1 MKRFDVTV
9 VGEIYID
16 HVFSGFPVWPQ
27 PGEEVF
33 TEDYVQEIGGGA
45 ANTACALA
53 RLGRSTRLIG
63 VIGAA
68 DLPWF
73 EARFEPFRLQMEGL
87 RTSVHRTG
95 VTVSVSTREDRSFFT
110 YIGANTQLAAVLLE
124 PGLMEELS
132 QSRHVHFAMP
142 LDPATSVNLLS
153 ELRHAGCTTSVDV
166 GFQPAWL
173 RDPKSLAVCQAADY
187 LLPNEREAA
196 ILSGGDADDYL
207 EFVQRAGLPRGV
219 LKLGPRGAAM
229 TEDGRIYRVPSPE
242 VQVID
247 TTGAG
252 DAFDA
257 GFIDALLEDAGPED
271 CLRRACLCGALSTR
285 SAGALAGLPA
295 RDQVESLYEQTYS
308 A

>member
-9 VGEIYID
+9 IGEIYVD

-33 TEDYVQEIGGGA
+33 TESYVQEIGGGA
-45 ANTACALA
+45 ANTACALS
-53 RLGRSTRLIG
+53 RLGRSTRLVGAIG
-63 VIGAA
+63 EGDV
-68 DLPWF
+68 PWF
-73 EARFEPFRLQMEGL
+73 RARLDVFGLRMEGL
-87 RTSVHRTG
+87 RTCVDRTG

-110 YIGANTQLAAVLLE
+110 YMGANTQLAAVLRE
-124 PGLMEELS
+124 PGLGKELS

-142 LDPATSVNLLS
+142 LDPATSVNLLT

-196 ILSGGDADDYL
+196 ILSGGDADGYL
-207 EFVQRAGLPRGV
+207 DFAERAGLPRGV

-242 VQVID
+242 VSVID

-257 GFIDALLEDAGPED
+257 GFIDALLEDASPED

-285 SAGALAGLPA
+285 FAGAVAGLPA
-295 RDQVESLYEQTYS
+295 RDQIESLYEQTYS
-308 A
+308 V